1 MIPICFFLSITVLI
15 DLSVQA
21 DREAPV
27 LSRRIYDIRLLI
39 LIIIM
44 LVWPIIFFV
53 VVFARKGVQMS
64 NSLAK
69 VVKDHPQGTNYVFT
83 LISNIIN
90 TIVGSLFSFAVIR
103 FSQEWIAKTE
113 ATVYHVS
120 VITGFRYRFW
130 PWGLKDLRGV
140 FTHNK
145 WLPVVMLLC
154 LGAFGNVPSSATSLL
169 TPIPYS
175 RTIGLKGKEID
186 FSTSDANCL
195 QWLNARSIS
204 NNCDWQVRETRP

>member
-1 MIPICFFLSITVLI
+1 MIPVCFFFSSITTLI

-21 DREAPV
+21 DHEAIPV
-27 LSRRIYDIRLLI
+27 LSRRTYDIRLLV
-39 LIIIM
+39 LIVFM
-44 LVWPIIFFV
+44 LLWPIIFFV
-53 VVFARKGVQMS
+53 VVFARKGVQIS

-69 VVKDHPQGTNYVFT
+69 VVKYHPQATNYFFT
-83 LISNIIN
+83 LVSNIIN
-90 TIVGSLFSFAVIR
+90 MIVGSLFSFSVIR

-120 VITGFRYRFW
+120 VITGFRYRIW

-140 FTHNK
+140 FTQNK

-154 LGAFGNVPSSATSLL
+154 LSAFANVPSSATSLL
-169 TPIPYS
+169 TPIPYN
-175 RTIGLKGKEID
+175 RKIGLQGTEID

-195 QWLNARSIS
+195 RWLDTNKIP
-204 NNCDWQVRETRP
+204 NNCDWHVR